1 MMYGEELEMERL
13 KLRGH
18 ILRAIKQT
26 RILDEEDDL
35 TAKLLRVVLN
45 FEDGKSEKLQEDMRV
60 LEGALDTLKEVWEA
74 QMQEAERHGH

>member
-60 LEGALDTLKEVWEA
+60 LEGALDTLKEVWGV